1 MKRLIKQCV
10 LSFVEGNPITLYKKN
25 TTYYILYDFGTLIN
39 LISYSSLKEALIDY
53 MKRIQADYRIK
64 RGGNYKITDE
74 CWVLVKQH
82 YNKIMEQE
90 YKTRSI
96 TAASL

>member
-39 LISYSSLKEALIDY
+39 LISYSSLNNALLDY
-53 MKRIQADYRIK
+53 VKRMQADYRIK
-64 RGGNYKITDE
+64 RGCDYNITDE
-74 CWVLVKQH
+74 CWVLVKRN
-82 YNKIMEQE
+82 YN
-90 YKTRSI
+90 SI
-96 TAASL
+96 VNESN